1 MEGITQQVI
10 RTPLLRNRVIERVR
24 DLIVDGRLGPGA
36 RLVEKDLAELLG
48 VSRGPVREALQQLAN
63 EGWVDLRPH
72 HGAFVHRPNMA
83 EIADFFLVRGLIES
97 EASRRAALTPDN
109 GTRTEAIAGLR
120 RIIKEGRAALCPR
133 DPEALVRMNND
144 FHRAVLEMSDSP
156 ALCEIWGMISR
167 RVRWYYAPTTIP
179 RAQDAWNEHDQILE
193 AIVDRNAP
201 LASELATLH
210 IERTRD
216 AYLRL

>member
-1 MEGITQQVI
+1 MEEISQQVI
-10 RTPLLRNRVIERVR
+10 RTPLLRDLVVERVR
-24 DLIVDGRLGPGA
+24 DLIVDGRLAPGEHV
-36 RLVEKDLAELLG
+36 VEKDLAELLG

-63 EGWVDLRPH
+63 EGWIDLRPH
-72 HGAFVHRPNMA
+72 QGAFVHRPNLT

-109 GTRTEAIAGLR
+109 GGRAEAIAGLR
-120 RIIKEGRAALCPR
+120 RIIHDGRAALSPR
-133 DPEALVRMNND
+133 DPEALISMNND
-144 FHRAVLEMSDSP
+144 FHRAVLQMSDSP
-156 ALCEIWGMISR
+156 ALCEIWEMISR

-179 RAQDAWNEHDQILE
+179 RAQDAWDEHEKIFE

-201 LASELATLH
+201 LASELATRH

-216 AYLRL
+216 AYLKL